1 MKQKKY
7 GKHKWKWR
15 IEMVE
20 RMKEKNAYD
29 GNGEWT
35 RHLEYG
41 FSKMSVGGPPFESSQ
56 LTQDKT

>member
-1 MKQKKY
+1 
-7 GKHKWKWR
+7 
-15 IEMVE
+15 MVE